1 MLPIVNNTIKV
12 KQVNVELVKTA
23 LKALPFGTKLTI
35 ANATG
40 LSVAT
45 CGNILNE
52 LAERGEA
59 IEADLEQSNGG
70 RPARR
75 FRYNANYSYV
85 AGIYVSNDGGVNRIT
100 YAVTNLIGEIIEENS
115 AEVETINYEVI
126 DTLLE
131 KLIYNYEN
139 IKAIGIGIPGII
151 HRGIIGAVDIEELTD
166 LPLATRLKAKYNLKV
181 IVDND
186 VNLMA
191 YGFYKK
197 QNYDEDKTIAVV
209 NFPKDNG
216 AGAGIIVEGYII
228 RGNTNFAG
236 EVSYLPFDKSREE
249 HIKQTNSADS
259 FFPLMVKTI
268 GAIIAIINPETI
280 VITGGLIRSN
290 MQGDFFI
297 ACQRKIPH
305 EHMPQIIIQENMQD
319 DYIRGL
325 ISIAL
330 ESLTCDIQL
339 IEKRM

>member
-1 MLPIVNNTIKV
+1 MLPIVNNMIRV
-12 KQVNVELVKTA
+12 KQVNIELVKTA
-23 LKALPFGTKLTI
+23 FKALTFGTKLTI

-45 CGNILNE
+45 CNNILNE
-52 LAERGEA
+52 LLARGEVV
-59 IEADLEQSNGG
+59 EADLEQHNGG

-75 FRYNANYSYV
+75 FMYNANYSYI
-85 AGIYVSNDGGVNRIT
+85 ACIYVSNDGGVYRIT
-100 YAVTNLIGEIIEENS
+100 HAVTNLAGAIIEENFV
-115 AEVETINYEVI
+115 EVEIINYEVI
-126 DTLLE
+126 NTLIE

-166 LPLATRLKAKYNLKV
+166 LPLATRLKANYNLKI
-181 IVDND
+181 IVEND

-197 QNYDEDKTIAVV
+197 QNYDENKTIAVV
-209 NFPKDNG
+209 NFPKGNG
-216 AGAGIIVEGYII
+216 AGAGIIVEGHII

-236 EVSYLPFDKSREE
+236 EVSYLPFDQSREE
-249 HIKQTNSADS
+249 QIKQTNSADG

-268 GAIIAIINPETI
+268 GSIIAIINPEAI

-290 MQGDFFI
+290 MQGDFSI
-297 ACQRKIPH
+297 LCRNRIPH

-319 DYIRGL
+319 DYIKGL
-325 ISIAL
+325 VSLTL
-330 ESLTCDIQL
+330 ESLACDIQL
-339 IEKRM
+339 IEKKM

>member
-1 MLPIVNNTIKV
+1 MLPIVNNAIRV

-23 LKALPFGTKLTI
+23 LKALTIGTKLTI

-52 LAERGEA
+52 LSERGEA

-75 FRYNANYSYV
+75 FMYNANYSYI
-85 AGIYVSNDGGVNRIT
+85 ACIYVSNDGGVYKT
-100 YAVTNLIGEIIEENS
+100 THVVTNLTGEIIEKN
-115 AEVETINYEVI
+115 AAGVEIINFEVI
-126 DTLLE
+126 DNLIE

-151 HRGIIGAVDIEELTD
+151 HRGIIGAVDIEELAD
-166 LPLATRLKAKYNLKV
+166 LPLATRLKDKYNLKV
-181 IVDND
+181 IVEND
-186 VNLMA
+186 VNLIA

-197 QNYDEDKTIAVV
+197 QNYDDDKTIAVV

-216 AGAGIIVEGYII
+216 SGAGIIVEGHII

-249 HIKQTNSADS
+249 QIKQTNSAVVC
-259 FFPLMVKTI
+259 FPLMAKTI
-268 GAIIAIINPETI
+268 GSIIAVINPETI

-290 MQGDFFI
+290 MQEDFSV
-297 ACQRKIPH
+297 ACGKTIPP
-305 EHMPQIIIQENMQD
+305 EHMPQIIIQEDMQE
-319 DYIRGL
+319 DYINGL
-325 ISIAL
+325 VSITL
-330 ESLTCDIQL
+330 ESLNCDIQL
-339 IEKRM
+339 IERRM